1 MNLRRSATIAAMI
14 ALPLALAACAT
25 PGERLGNSLFQ
36 LGVPERQAFCMGDR
50 LARNLTG
57 DQLRTI
63 QRLAR
68 LGDRQFR
75 RMSIREIA
83 ERINPAGDPGLIA
96 EFVRAGVGCLI

>member
-1 MNLRRSATIAAMI
+1 MKLPATVAVI
-14 ALPLALAACAT
+14 ALGLALSACAT
-25 PGERLGNSLFQ
+25 RAEQLGRSLYQ

-50 LARNLTG
+50 LARNLTN
-57 DQLRTI
+57 DQWRNI

-68 LGDRQFR
+68 LDERRLR

-83 ERINPAGDPGLIA
+83 ERIDPAGDPRLIT